1 MKNLTLF
8 YHFNKVA
15 GHRTLEQII
24 QAIQGNHFKDP
35 VARIRHLAG
44 IRKSKQANYL
54 KKQLPAFT
62 PSGQFNGG
70 RTLEHLVEYTQYII
84 LDFDKLGPAQLET
97 LKSEA
102 RQDRFALAGFT
113 SPSGNG
119 YKILVQVNSDQE
131 HHTEAFH
138 QVCKYFTELLSP
150 GMGEASLGLDRSG
163 KDITRLCFL
172 SYDPDAWYDPGKEV
186 FPVLLSFHPDLKS
199 GPVHAKSASHSRREP
214 VPSQSACHPDLKSG
228 PVHVKNENKRPT
240 ANGPLLTTILGQTE
254 SQSNYTPGN
263 RNNFL
268 YLFASNANRAG
279 IPESETLVFAQQQ
292 FSDLDDREIRQTI
305 ASAYKH
311 HTAEHAT
318 AACHPRR
325 GPATSQP
332 APIPHSSS
340 LIPATASLIPAQAD
354 LNDLLL
360 TTPVLDAQI
369 FPNLPSPLLEGCQ
382 AFDDPRE
389 RDVFLSGALAV
400 LSGCLT
406 GIEGVYD
413 RRTTYPN
420 LFAFIIAP
428 AASGKS
434 ALTFAKQL
442 GDAVHKSL
450 LQENELALQQ
460 YRQELA
466 DYKLL
471 MSNYKRGKPLPQ
483 EPEKPPFKVLFIPA
497 NSSSAMVIKH
507 LRDGGGTGIMCET
520 EADTLGNV
528 LKQDWGGYSDLLRK
542 AFHFE
547 KISYSRKGSQEF
559 FEIDQP
565 RLSVAISG
573 TPNQILKLIPSVEDG
588 LFSRFLFYC
597 YAVEPNWRDVSP
609 STGGINLTEHF
620 TKLSEIVLEIH
631 RFTSENPARFQFE
644 KTHWQQLNQRFAR
657 LLQETNA
664 FFGTE
669 SLSSI
674 KRLGAILFRIAM
686 TLTTCRRFE
695 NADASPTVTCDDLDF
710 QTATHLVE
718 AYLQHAM
725 FLFEKLPREA
735 VSAFNQMPN
744 HKRQLFQDLPAHF
757 QRKEAIQL
765 GEGLNMSESTVDR
778 FLKMLTEAGWLKQ
791 REFGS
796 YDKVTN
802 LTK

>member
-1 MKNLTLF
+1 MQLLTLF

-15 GHRTLEQII
+15 GHRTLEQLI
-24 QAIQGNHFKDP
+24 QAIQGNHFKDQ
-35 VARIRHLAG
+35 VARIRHLAAKG
-44 IRKSKQANYL
+44 KGQQASNL

-62 PSGQFNGG
+62 VSGHFDGG
-70 RTLEHLVEYTQYII
+70 RTLEHLVEYTHFIV
-84 LDFDKLGPAQLET
+84 LDFDKLEPTQLEK
-97 LKSEA
+97 LKSDS
-102 RQDRFALAGFT
+102 RQDRFSMAGFT

-119 YKILVQVNSDQE
+119 YKIVVQVDSDAE
-131 HHTEAFH
+131 HHAEAFQ
-138 QVCKYFTELLSP
+138 QVRNWFRDNH
-150 GMGEASLGLDRSG
+150 GLEIDRSG
-163 KDITRLCFL
+163 KDITRLCFI
-172 SYDPDAWYDPGKEV
+172 SHDPEAWFNPNKEV
-186 FPVLLSFHPDLKS
+186 FPVLTALSSTK
-199 GPVHAKSASHSRREP
+199 V
-214 VPSQSACHPDLKSG
+214 CHPDQRSG
-228 PVHVKNENKRPT
+228 PVHVKSENQKPT
-240 ANGPLLTTILGQTE
+240 AN
-254 SQSNYTPGN
+254 SQSLTAIFARTQSKTTYTPGN
-263 RNNFL
+263 RNNFI
-268 YLFASNANRAG
+268 YLFASKANRAG
-279 IPESETLVFAQQQ
+279 ISEADTLAFAQQQ
-292 FSDLDDREIRQTI
+292 FPDLDTKEIRQTI
-305 ASAYKH
+305 TSAYKH
-311 HTAEHAT
+311 HAAEHGT

-325 GPATSQP
+325 GPATSRTNNNFSSP
-332 APIPHSSS
+332 PGELMMANAPIPDSSS
-340 LIPATASLIPAQAD
+340 LIPVSAD

-360 TTPVLDAQI
+360 TTPLLDDQI
-369 FPNLPSPLLEGCQ
+369 FLNLPSPLLEGCQ

-389 RDVFLSGALAV
+389 RDVFLIGALAV

-450 LQENELALQQ
+450 LQENELAMQQ

-471 MSNYKRGKPLPQ
+471 MSNYKRGKTLPQ

-547 KISYSRKGSQEF
+547 KISYSRKGSNEF

-597 YAVEPNWRDVSP
+597 YAVQPNWRDVSP
-609 STGGINLTEHF
+609 ATGGINLTEHF
-620 TKLSEIVLEIH
+620 SRLSERTLEIT
-631 RFTSENPARFQFE
+631 RFTSDNPVLFQLTPGQWQNLNERF
-644 KTHWQQLNQRFAR
+644 TR

-686 TLTTCRRFE
+686 TLTACRRFE
-695 NADASPTVTCDDLDF
+695 NADASATATCEDVDF
-710 QTATHLVE
+710 QAASLLVE

-735 VSAFNQMPN
+735 VSAFNQLPN
-744 HKRQLFQDLPAHF
+744 RKRELFKKLPPQF
-757 QRKEAIQL
+757 QRKEAVQL
-765 GEGLNMSESTVDR
+765 SESLGMSESTVDR
-778 FLKMLTEAGWLKQ
+778 FLKMLTEAGWLEQ
-791 REFGS
+791 QEYGS
-796 YDKVTN
+796 YDKVTK

>member
-1 MKNLTLF
+1 MSKDAQLTLF
-8 YHFNKVA
+8 YQFNKVA
-15 GHRTLEQII
+15 GHRTLEQLVK
-24 QAIQGNHFKDP
+24 AIQGNHFKEQ
-35 VARIRHLAG
+35 VARIRHLIAND
-44 IRKSKQANYL
+44 KQQQASNL
-54 KKQLPAFT
+54 KKKLPAFT
-62 PSGQFNGG
+62 PSGRFDGG
-70 RTLEHLVEYTQYII
+70 RTLEHLVEYTRLLI
-84 LDFDKLGPAQLET
+84 LDFDKLEPAQLDT
-97 LKSEA
+97 LKAEA
-102 RQDRFALAGFT
+102 RQDRFACAGFT

-119 YKILVQVNSDQE
+119 YKLLVRVHSDQQY
-131 HHTEAFH
+131 HADAFQ
-138 QVCKYFTELLSP
+138 QVSRYYTELLSP
-150 GMGEASLGLDRSG
+150 QLGGAGGGLDRSG

-172 SYDPDAWYDPGKEV
+172 SHDPNAWFDPNKEV
-186 FPVLLSFHPDLKS
+186 FPVLILPLTKGGTTKLSSPSEELR
-199 GPVHAKSASHSRREP
+199 ASFTRT
-214 VPSQSACHPDLKSG
+214 QSK
-228 PVHVKNENKRPT
+228 
-240 ANGPLLTTILGQTE
+240 TT
-254 SQSNYTPGN
+254 YAPGN
-263 RNNFL
+263 RNNFI

-279 IPESETLVFAQQQ
+279 ISEADTLAFAQNQ
-292 FSDLDDREIRQTI
+292 FTDLDTKEIRQSIT
-305 ASAYKH
+305 SAYKH
-311 HTAEHAT
+311 HVAEHAT
-318 AACHPRR
+318 AACHPDQKS
-325 GPATSQP
+325 GPATSQ
-332 APIPHSSS
+332 ANKEQSTMDRDFIPDSSS
-340 LIPATASLIPAQAD
+340 LIPVSAD

-360 TTPVLDAQI
+360 TTPLLDPAI
-369 FPNLPSPLLEGCQ
+369 FPHLPSPLLEGCQ

-389 RDVFLSGALAV
+389 RDVFLTGALAV

-413 RRTTYPN
+413 RRTTYTN

-442 GDAVHKSL
+442 GDAVHKAL
-450 LQENELALQQ
+450 LEENNLAMQQ

-471 MSNYKRGKPLPQ
+471 LSNYKRGKTLPQ

-547 KISYSRKGSQEF
+547 KISYSRKGSNEF

-597 YAVEPNWRDVSP
+597 YAVQPAWRDVSP
-609 STGGINLTEHF
+609 ATGGINLTEHF
-620 TKLSEIVLEIH
+620 ARLSERTLEIT
-631 RFTSENPARFQFE
+631 RFTSENPVQFHL
-644 KTHWQQLNQRFAR
+644 TADQWQRLNEHFTR

-686 TLTTCRRFE
+686 TLTACRRFE
-695 NADASPTVTCDDLDF
+695 NADASPMVTCDEADF
-710 QTATHLVE
+710 QASSQLVE
-718 AYLQHAM
+718 AYLQHAL

-735 VSAFNQMPN
+735 VSAFNTMPN
-744 HKRQLFQDLPAHF
+744 NKRQFILDLPKEF
-757 QRKEAIQL
+757 RRKDAVEI
-765 GEGLNMSESTVDR
+765 GEGYGLSRATVDR
-778 FLKMLTEAGWLKQ
+778 MLETLT
-791 REFGS
+791 GS
-796 YDKVTN
+796 HFDCAQHGVYSKR
-802 LTK
+802 

>member
-1 MKNLTLF
+1 MSQDRKLTLF

-15 GHRTLEQII
+15 GHRTLEQLI
-24 QAIQGNHFKDP
+24 QAIQGNHFKDQ
-35 VARIRHLAG
+35 VARIRHLAAKG
-44 IRKSKQANYL
+44 KSQQASNL

-62 PSGQFNGG
+62 VSGHFNRG
-70 RTLEHLVEYTQYII
+70 RTLEHLVEYTHFIV
-84 LDFDKLGPAQLET
+84 LDFDKLEPTQLEK
-97 LKSEA
+97 LKSES
-102 RQDRFALAGFT
+102 RQDRFSMAGFT

-119 YKILVQVNSDQE
+119 YKIAVQVDSEAEN
-131 HHTEAFH
+131 HIEAFQ
-138 QVCKYFTELLSP
+138 QVRSWFRENH
-150 GMGEASLGLDRSG
+150 SLEIDRSG

-172 SYDPDAWYDPGKEV
+172 SHDPKAWFNPSKEI
-186 FPVLLSFHPDLKS
+186 FPVLTALS
-199 GPVHAKSASHSRREP
+199 SAAGCHSRREP
-214 VPSQSACHPDLKSG
+214 AHVSSACPPRKEPTQIPQANEQPTTLNELLK
-228 PVHVKNENKRPT
+228 
-240 ANGPLLTTILGQTE
+240 LTQSQTT
-254 SQSNYTPGN
+254 YTPGN

-279 IPESETLVFAQQQ
+279 IFEADTLTFAQSQ
-292 FSDLDDREIRQTI
+292 FTDLDDREIRQTI
-305 ASAYKH
+305 TSAYKN

-325 GPATSQP
+325 GPATSQTNNNSSSP
-332 APIPHSSS
+332 SRELTMTTALIPDSSS
-340 LIPATASLIPAQAD
+340 LIPVSTD

-360 TTPVLDAQI
+360 TTPLLDDQI
-369 FPNLPSPLLEGCQ
+369 FLNLPSPLLEGCQ

-389 RDVFLSGALAV
+389 RDVFLTGALAV

-450 LQENELALQQ
+450 LQENELAIQQ

-471 MSNYKRGKPLPQ
+471 MSNYKLGKTLPQ

-547 KISYSRKGSQEF
+547 KISYSRKGSNEF

-597 YAVEPNWRDVSP
+597 YAVQPNWRDVSP
-609 STGGINLTEHF
+609 APGGINLTEHF
-620 TKLSEIVLEIH
+620 AQLSERTLEITC
-631 RFTSENPARFQFE
+631 FTSENPVLFHLTTDQ
-644 KTHWQQLNQRFAR
+644 WQRLNEHFTR

-686 TLTTCRRFE
+686 TLTACRRFE
-695 NADASPTVTCDDLDF
+695 NADGSTIVTCDEADF
-710 QTATHLVE
+710 QAASLLVE
-718 AYLQHAM
+718 AYLRHAM

-735 VSAFNQMPN
+735 VSFFNTMPN
-744 HKRQLFQDLPAHF
+744 NKRLFIENLPTEF
-757 QRKEAIQL
+757 RRKDAVEI
-765 GEGLNMSESTVDR
+765 GEGYGLSRATVDR
-778 FLKMLTEAGWLKQ
+778 MLETLT
-791 REFGS
+791 GS
-796 YDKVTN
+796 YFDCAQHGVYSKR
-802 LTK
+802 

>member
-1 MKNLTLF
+1 MSTAKTSWDAQLTLF

-15 GHRTLEQII
+15 GHRTLEQLI
-24 QAIQGNHFKDP
+24 QAIQGNHFKDQ
-35 VARIRHLAG
+35 VARIRHLAAKG
-44 IRKSKQANYL
+44 KGQQASNL
-54 KKQLPAFT
+54 KKQLPGFT
-62 PSGQFNGG
+62 VSGHFDGG
-70 RTLEHLVEYTQYII
+70 RTLEHLVEYTHFIV
-84 LDFDKLGPAQLET
+84 LDFDKLEPAQLEK
-97 LKSEA
+97 LKSDS
-102 RQDRFALAGFT
+102 RQDRFSMAGFT

-119 YKILVQVNSDQE
+119 YKIVVQVDSDQQN
-131 HHTEAFH
+131 HGDAFQQVSKYYTEF
-138 QVCKYFTELLSP
+138 LSP
-150 GMGEASLGLDRSG
+150 QLEGVGGGLDRSG

-172 SYDPDAWYDPGKEV
+172 SHDPEAWFNPNKEV
-186 FPVLLSFHPDLKS
+186 FPVLLSFHPDQKS
-199 GPVHAKSASHSRREP
+199 ESVQATSVR
-214 VPSQSACHPDLKSG
+214 QQ
-228 PVHVKNENKRPT
+228 PT
-240 ANGPLLTTILGQTE
+240 ANSQQLTTILVRT
-254 SQSNYTPGN
+254 QSKTTYTPGN
-263 RNNFL
+263 RNNFI

-279 IPESETLVFAQQQ
+279 ISEAETLAFAQQQ
-292 FSDLDDREIRQTI
+292 FTDLDTKEIRQSIT
-305 ASAYKH
+305 SAYKH
-311 HTAEHAT
+311 HAAEHAT
-318 AACHPRR
+318 ASFHPDQRS
-325 GPATSQP
+325 GPVPSQP
-332 APIPHSSS
+332 NND
-340 LIPATASLIPAQAD
+340 AQTPPPPGEPVPKSIREGKGEAD

-360 TTPVLDAQI
+360 TTPLLDNQI
-369 FPNLPSPLLEGCQ
+369 FLNLPSPLMEGCQ

-389 RDVFLSGALAV
+389 RDVFLTGALAV

-450 LQENELALQQ
+450 LQENELAMQQ

-471 MSNYKRGKPLPQ
+471 MSNYKRGKTLPQ

-528 LKQDWGGYSDLLRK
+528 LKQEWGGYSDLLRK

-547 KISYSRKGSQEF
+547 KISYSRKGSNEF

-597 YAVEPNWRDVSP
+597 YAVQPNWRDVSP
-609 STGGINLTEHF
+609 ATGGINLTEHF
-620 TKLSEIVLEIH
+620 AKLSERTLEIT
-631 RFTSENPARFQFE
+631 RFTSENPVLFQLTPGQWQNLNERF
-644 KTHWQQLNQRFAR
+644 TR

-686 TLTTCRRFE
+686 TLTACRRFE
-695 NADASPTVTCDDLDF
+695 NADAS
-710 QTATHLVE
+710 QTATCEDVDFQAAYLLVE
-718 AYLQHAM
+718 AYLQHAL

-735 VSAFNQMPN
+735 VSAFNQLPN
-744 HKRQLFQDLPAHF
+744 HKRELFKKLPPQF
-757 QRKEAIQL
+757 QRKEAVQL
-765 GEGLNMSESTVDR
+765 GESLGMSESTVDR
-778 FLKMLTEAGWLKQ
+778 FLKMLTEAGWLVQ
-791 REFGS
+791 QEYGS
-796 YDKVTN
+796 YDKVDKVDKV
-802 LTK
+802 TKCIS

>member
-1 MKNLTLF
+1 MT
-8 YHFNKVA
+8 
-15 GHRTLEQII
+15 T
-24 QAIQGNHFKDP
+24 
-35 VARIRHLAG
+35 
-44 IRKSKQANYL
+44 
-54 KKQLPAFT
+54 
-62 PSGQFNGG
+62 
-70 RTLEHLVEYTQYII
+70 
-84 LDFDKLGPAQLET
+84 
-97 LKSEA
+97 
-102 RQDRFALAGFT
+102 AL
-113 SPSGNG
+113 
-119 YKILVQVNSDQE
+119 I
-131 HHTEAFH
+131 
-138 QVCKYFTELLSP
+138 
-150 GMGEASLGLDRSG
+150 
-163 KDITRLCFL
+163 
-172 SYDPDAWYDPGKEV
+172 PD
-186 FPVLLSFHPDLKS
+186 
-199 GPVHAKSASHSRREP
+199 
-214 VPSQSACHPDLKSG
+214 
-228 PVHVKNENKRPT
+228 
-240 ANGPLLTTILGQTE
+240 
-254 SQSNYTPGN
+254 
-263 RNNFL
+263 
-268 YLFASNANRAG
+268 
-279 IPESETLVFAQQQ
+279 
-292 FSDLDDREIRQTI
+292 
-305 ASAYKH
+305 
-311 HTAEHAT
+311 
-318 AACHPRR
+318 
-325 GPATSQP
+325 
-332 APIPHSSS
+332 SSS
-340 LIPATASLIPAQAD
+340 LIPVSTD

-360 TTPVLDAQI
+360 TTPLLDDQI
-369 FPNLPSPLLEGCQ
+369 FLNLPSPLLEGCQ

-389 RDVFLSGALAV
+389 RDVFLTGALAV

-450 LQENELALQQ
+450 LQENELAIQQ

-471 MSNYKRGKPLPQ
+471 MSNYKLGKTLPQ

-547 KISYSRKGSQEF
+547 KISYSRKGSNEF

-597 YAVEPNWRDVSP
+597 YAVQPNWRDVSP
-609 STGGINLTEHF
+609 APGGINLTEHF
-620 TKLSEIVLEIH
+620 AQLSERTLEITC
-631 RFTSENPARFQFE
+631 FTSENPVLFHLTTDQ
-644 KTHWQQLNQRFAR
+644 WQRLNEHFTR

-686 TLTTCRRFE
+686 TLTACRRFE
-695 NADASPTVTCDDLDF
+695 NADGSTIVTCDEADF
-710 QTATHLVE
+710 QAASLLVE
-718 AYLQHAM
+718 AYLRHAM

-735 VSAFNQMPN
+735 VSFFNTMPN
-744 HKRQLFQDLPAHF
+744 NKRLFIENLPTEF
-757 QRKEAIQL
+757 RRKDAVEI
-765 GEGLNMSESTVDR
+765 GEGYGLSRATVDR
-778 FLKMLTEAGWLKQ
+778 MLETLT
-791 REFGS
+791 GS
-796 YDKVTN
+796 YFDCAQHGVYSKR
-802 LTK
+802 

>member
-1 MKNLTLF
+1 MSIATTSWDAQLTLF
-8 YHFNKVA
+8 YQFNKVA
-15 GHRTLEQII
+15 GHRSLEQLVK
-24 QAIQGNHFKDP
+24 AIQGNHFKEQ
-35 VARIRHLAG
+35 VARIRHLIANG
-44 IRKSKQANYL
+44 KQQQASNL
-54 KKQLPAFT
+54 KKKLPAFT
-62 PSGQFNGG
+62 PSGRFDGG
-70 RTLEHLVEYTQYII
+70 RTLEHLVEYTHFLI
-84 LDFDKLGPAQLET
+84 LDFDKLEPAQLEA
-97 LKSEA
+97 LKAEV
-102 RQDRFALAGFT
+102 RQDRFACAGFT

-119 YKILVQVNSDQE
+119 YKLLVQVDSGHG
-131 HHTEAFH
+131 HHAEAFQ
-138 QVCKYFTELLSP
+138 QVRSWFREQYGL
-150 GMGEASLGLDRSG
+150 EADRSG

-172 SYDPDAWYDPGKEV
+172 SHDPEAWFDPNKEI
-186 FPVLLSFHPDLKS
+186 FPVLILSSTENCHSQREPACHPDQKS
-199 GPVHAKSASHSRREP
+199 GPVHSSFVILGE
-214 VPSQSACHPDLKSG
+214 DLKNSLQT
-228 PVHVKNENKRPT
+228 VFTYTQSK
-240 ANGPLLTTILGQTE
+240 TT
-254 SQSNYTPGN
+254 YTSGN
-263 RNNFL
+263 RNNFI
-268 YLFASNANRAG
+268 YLLASNANRAG
-279 IPESETLVFAQQQ
+279 IPEADTLDFAQSQ
-292 FSDLDDREIRQTI
+292 FTDLDPKEIRQSIT
-305 ASAYKH
+305 SAYKH
-311 HTAEHAT
+311 HVAEHAT

-325 GPATSQP
+325 ESAMSQTNNEQIATTRKF
-332 APIPHSSS
+332 IPDSSS
-340 LIPATASLIPAQAD
+340 LIPEPAD

-360 TTPVLDAQI
+360 STPILDPAI
-369 FPNLPSPLLEGCQ
+369 FSSLPSPLLEGCK

-389 RDVFLSGALAV
+389 RDVFLTGALAV

-413 RRTTYPN
+413 RRTTYTN

-442 GDAVHKSL
+442 GDAVHKAL
-450 LQENELALQQ
+450 LEENNLAMQQ

-471 MSNYKRGKPLPQ
+471 LSNYKRGKTLPQ

-547 KISYSRKGSQEF
+547 KISYSRKGSNEF

-597 YAVEPNWRDVSP
+597 YAVQPAWRDVSP
-609 STGGINLTEHF
+609 ASGGINLTEHF
-620 TKLSEIVLEIH
+620 ARLSERTLEIT
-631 RFTSENPARFQFE
+631 RFTSENPVQFLLTPDQW
-644 KTHWQQLNQRFAR
+644 KRLNEHFTR
-657 LLQETNA
+657 LLQESNA

-686 TLTTCRRFE
+686 TLTACRRFE
-695 NADASPTVTCDDLDF
+695 NADASPMVTCDEADF
-710 QTATHLVE
+710 KAASLLVE
-718 AYLQHAM
+718 AYLQHAL
-725 FLFEKLPREA
+725 FLFEKLPNTPPSGGWG
-735 VSAFNQMPN
+735 VNQMPN
-744 HKRQLFQDLPAHF
+744 HKRQLFQELPTNF
-757 QRKEAIQL
+757 QRKDAIRI
-765 GEGLNMSESTVDR
+765 GEGLSMSESSVDR
-778 FLKMLTEAGWLKQ
+778 FLKMLTEAGWLVG
-791 REFGS
+791 REYGN
-796 YDKVTN
+796 YEKVTK

>member
-1 MKNLTLF
+1 MSQDRKLTLF

-15 GHRTLEQII
+15 GHRTLEQLI
-24 QAIQGNHFKDP
+24 QAIQGNHFKDQ
-35 VARIRHLAG
+35 VARIRLMAAKDKG
-44 IRKSKQANYL
+44 QQASNL
-54 KKQLPAFT
+54 KKQLPGFT
-62 PSGQFNGG
+62 VSGHFDGG
-70 RTLEHLVEYTQYII
+70 RTLEHLVEYTHFIV
-84 LDFDKLGPAQLET
+84 LDFDKLEPAQLEK
-97 LKSEA
+97 LKTES
-102 RQDRFALAGFT
+102 RQDRFSVAGFT

-119 YKILVQVNSDQE
+119 YKIIVQVDSEVGN
-131 HHTEAFH
+131 HTEAFQ
-138 QVCKYFTELLSP
+138 QVCSWFCDNH
-150 GMGEASLGLDRSG
+150 GLEIDRSG
-163 KDITRLCFL
+163 KDVTRLCFL
-172 SYDPDAWYDPGKEV
+172 SHDPEAWFDPNKEI
-186 FPVLLSFHPDLKS
+186 FPVLT
-199 GPVHAKSASHSRREP
+199 A
-214 VPSQSACHPDLKSG
+214 ACHPDQKSG
-228 PVHVKNENKRPT
+228 LVQATSARQQPT
-240 ANGPLLTTILGQTE
+240 ANSQQLTTILVRT
-254 SQSNYTPGN
+254 QSKTTYTPGN
-263 RNNFL
+263 RNNFI

-279 IPESETLVFAQQQ
+279 ISEADTLAFVQSQ
-292 FSDLDDREIRQTI
+292 FTDLDANEIRQSIT
-305 ASAYKH
+305 SAYKH
-311 HTAEHAT
+311 HAAEHAT
-318 AACHPRR
+318 AACHPDQRS
-325 GPATSQP
+325 GPATSHTTNG
-332 APIPHSSS
+332 APTSP
-340 LIPATASLIPAQAD
+340 PNGGGKGEAD

-360 TTPVLDAQI
+360 TTPLLDHAI
-369 FPNLPSPLLEGCQ
+369 FTNLPSPLMEGCQ

-389 RDVFLSGALAV
+389 RDVFLTGALAV

-450 LQENELALQQ
+450 LQENELAMQQ

-471 MSNYKRGKPLPQ
+471 MSNYKRGKTLPQ

-547 KISYSRKGSQEF
+547 KISYSRKGSNEF

-597 YAVEPNWRDVSP
+597 YAVQPNWRDVSP
-609 STGGINLTEHF
+609 ATGGINLTEHF
-620 TKLSEIVLEIH
+620 ASLSERTLEIT
-631 RFTSENPARFQFE
+631 RFTSENPVLFQLTPDQWQNLNERF
-644 KTHWQQLNQRFAR
+644 TR

-686 TLTTCRRFE
+686 TLTACRRFE
-695 NADASPTVTCDDLDF
+695 NADASPTVTCDDMDF
-710 QTATHLVE
+710 QAATQLVE

-725 FLFEKLPREA
+725 FLFEKLPRETA
-735 VSAFNQMPN
+735 SAFNQLPN
-744 HKRQLFQDLPAHF
+744 HKRELFKKLPPQF
-757 QRKEAIQL
+757 QRKQAVQL
-765 GEGLNMSESTVDR
+765 GESLGMSESTVDR
-778 FLKMLTEAGWLKQ
+778 FLKMLMEAGWLAQ
-791 REFGS
+791 QEYGN
-796 YDKVTN
+796 YDKVTK
-802 LTK
+802 LAK

>member
-1 MKNLTLF
+1 MSKDAQLTLF
-8 YHFNKVA
+8 YQFNKVA
-15 GHRTLEQII
+15 GHRTLEQLIK
-24 QAIQGNHFKDP
+24 AVQGNHFKEQ
-35 VARIRHLAG
+35 VARIRHL
-44 IRKSKQANYL
+44 IVNDKQQQASNL
-54 KKQLPAFT
+54 KKKLPAFT
-62 PSGQFNGG
+62 PSGRFDGG
-70 RTLEHLVEYTQYII
+70 RTLEHLLEYTRFLI
-84 LDFDKLGPAQLET
+84 LDFDKLEPTRLAA
-97 LKSEA
+97 LKAES
-102 RQDRFALAGFT
+102 RQDRFACAGFT

-119 YKILVQVNSDQE
+119 YKLLVRVDSVQQ
-131 HHTEAFH
+131 HHTDAFQQVRSWFREQYGLEA
-138 QVCKYFTELLSP
+138 
-150 GMGEASLGLDRSG
+150 DRSG

-172 SYDPDAWYDPGKEV
+172 SHDPDAWFDPSKEV
-186 FPVLLSFHPDLKS
+186 FSILILSS
-199 GPVHAKSASHSRREP
+199 TEV
-214 VPSQSACHPDLKSG
+214 CHPDQKSE
-228 PVHVKNENKRPT
+228 PVHSSFV
-240 ANGPLLTTILGQTE
+240 ILGEDLKNSLRTVFTQT
-254 SQSNYTPGN
+254 QSKTTYVPGN
-263 RNNFL
+263 RNNFI
-268 YLFASNANRAG
+268 YRFASNANRAG
-279 IPESETLVFAQQQ
+279 IPEANTHAFAQSQ
-292 FSDLDDREIRQTI
+292 FSDLDPKEIRQSIT
-305 ASAYKH
+305 SAYKH
-311 HTAEHAT
+311 HVAEHAT
-318 AACHPRR
+318 AACHPDQRSGPVHATGSFHPRR
-325 GPATSQP
+325 GPVPSQP
-332 APIPHSSS
+332 NNDVQTPP
-340 LIPATASLIPAQAD
+340 PPEGGRGEAD

-360 TTPVLDAQI
+360 TTPLLDPAI
-369 FPNLPSPLLEGCQ
+369 FPHLPSPLLEGCQ

-389 RDVFLSGALAV
+389 RDVFLTGALAV

-413 RRTTYPN
+413 RRTTYTN

-442 GDAVHKSL
+442 GDAVHKAL
-450 LQENELALQQ
+450 LEDNNLAMQQ

-471 MSNYKRGKPLPQ
+471 LSNYKRGKTLPE

-547 KISYSRKGSQEF
+547 KISYSRKGSNEF

-597 YAVEPNWRDVSP
+597 YAVQPAWRDVSP
-609 STGGINLTEHF
+609 ATGGINLTEHF
-620 TKLSEIVLEIH
+620 TRLSERTLEIT
-631 RFTSENPARFQFE
+631 RFTSENPVQFHL
-644 KTHWQQLNQRFAR
+644 TADQWQCLNEHFTR

-686 TLTTCRRFE
+686 TLTACRRFE
-695 NADASPTVTCDDLDF
+695 NADASPTVTCDDADF
-710 QTATHLVE
+710 QAASLLVE
-718 AYLQHAM
+718 TYLQHAL

-744 HKRQLFQDLPAHF
+744 HKRELFKKLSPQF

-765 GEGLNMSESTVDR
+765 GENLGISESTVDR
-778 FLKMLTEAGWLKQ
+778 FLKMLTEAGWLAQ
-791 REFGS
+791 QEYGN
-796 YDKVTN
+796 YDKVTK
-802 LTK
+802 LRK

>member
-1 MKNLTLF
+1 MSQDRKLTLF

-15 GHRTLEQII
+15 GHRTLEQLI
-24 QAIQGNHFKDP
+24 QAIQGNHFKDQ
-35 VARIRHLAG
+35 VARIRHLAAKG
-44 IRKSKQANYL
+44 KGQQASNL

-62 PSGQFNGG
+62 VSGHFSDG
-70 RTLEHLVEYTQYII
+70 RTLEHLVEYTHFIV
-84 LDFDKLGPAQLET
+84 LDFDKLEAAQLEK
-97 LKSEA
+97 LKSDS
-102 RQDRFALAGFT
+102 RQDRFSMAGFT

-119 YKILVQVNSDQE
+119 YKIVVQVDSEVGN
-131 HHTEAFH
+131 HIEAFQ
-138 QVCKYFTELLSP
+138 QVCSWFRDNH
-150 GMGEASLGLDRSG
+150 GLEIDRSG
-163 KDITRLCFL
+163 KDITRLCFI
-172 SYDPDAWYDPGKEV
+172 SHDPEAWFDPNKEV
-186 FPVLLSFHPDLKS
+186 FPVLLPFHPDHGS
-199 GPVHAKSASHSRREP
+199 GPVHTAD
-214 VPSQSACHPDLKSG
+214 CHPRRG
-228 PVHVKNENKRPT
+228 PVHTITNSQQLPNILTRTQSKT
-240 ANGPLLTTILGQTE
+240 A
-254 SQSNYTPGN
+254 YTPGN

-279 IPESETLVFAQQQ
+279 ISEADTLAFAQQQ
-292 FSDLDDREIRQTI
+292 FTDLDPKEIRQSIT
-305 ASAYKH
+305 SAYKH

-318 AACHPRR
+318 ASFHPDQRSR
-325 GPATSQP
+325 LIPSQP
-332 APIPHSSS
+332 NNHAPTPPPSGGGGRGE
-340 LIPATASLIPAQAD
+340 AD

-360 TTPVLDAQI
+360 TTPLLEPQI
-369 FPNLPSPLLEGCQ
+369 FPLLPSPLLEGCQ

-389 RDVFLSGALAV
+389 RDVFLTGALAV

-450 LQENELALQQ
+450 LQENELAIQQ

-471 MSNYKRGKPLPQ
+471 MSNYKRGKTLPQ

-547 KISYSRKGSQEF
+547 KISYSRKGSNEF

-597 YAVEPNWRDVSP
+597 FAVQPNWRDVSP
-609 STGGINLTEHF
+609 ATGGINLTEHF
-620 TKLSEIVLEIH
+620 VSLSERTLEIT
-631 RFTSENPARFQFE
+631 RFTSENPVLYQLTPDQWQNLNERF
-644 KTHWQQLNQRFAR
+644 TR

-686 TLTTCRRFE
+686 TLTACRRFE
-695 NADASPTVTCDDLDF
+695 NGDASPTATCDEADF
-710 QTATHLVE
+710 QAASLLVE
-718 AYLQHAM
+718 AYLQHAL

-735 VSAFNQMPN
+735 VSAFNQLPN
-744 HKRQLFQDLPAHF
+744 HKRELFKKLPPQF

-765 GEGLNMSESTVDR
+765 GESLGMSESTVDR
-778 FLKMLTEAGWLKQ
+778 FLKMLTEAGGLSQ
-791 REFGS
+791 QEYGS
-796 YDKVTN
+796 YAKVTK
-802 LTK
+802 LPK

>member
-1 MKNLTLF
+1 LKQIMATVILLLKKNKQDANGEMPLYLRIIKDRKTKFLSLGIKIHPDIWDEQKHRVKKKHPNSVRLNNFLAQKIAEAESVALELETENKSISTLSIKENVKGKSIPGFLEYFKESNDVLRDTNKLGTYGHNRTVLKKLKKYLKGKDLTF
-8 YHFNKVA
+8 EEVNYHF
-15 GHRTLEQII
+15 
-24 QAIQGNHFKDP
+24 
-35 VARIRHLAG
+35 
-44 IRKSKQANYL
+44 L
-54 KKQLPAFT
+54 KKY
-62 PSGQFNGG
+62 
-70 RTLEHLVEYTQYII
+70 EHYLRN
-84 LDFDKLGPAQLET
+84 KLGNT
-97 LKSEA
+97 
-102 RQDRFALAGFT
+102 T
-113 SPSGNG
+113 N
-119 YKILVQVNSDQE
+119 
-131 HHTEAFH
+131 T
-138 QVCKYFTELLSP
+138 
-150 GMGEASLGLDRSG
+150 
-163 KDITRLCFL
+163 
-172 SYDPDAWYDPGKEV
+172 
-186 FPVLLSFHPDLKS
+186 
-199 GPVHAKSASHSRREP
+199 
-214 VPSQSACHPDLKSG
+214 
-228 PVHVKNENKRPT
+228 VHVKSQNQRPT
-240 ANGPLLTTILGQTE
+240 ANGQQLKAVLAQTQSKLT
-254 SQSNYTPGN
+254 YTPGN

-279 IPESETLVFAQQQ
+279 ISEADTLAFAQQQ
-292 FSDLDDREIRQTI
+292 FTDLDAQEIRQTI

-311 HTAEHAT
+311 HAAEHAT
-318 AACHPRR
+318 AAFHPGQRSGSVHVRSAPHLLR
-325 GPATSQP
+325 GSFHVSSANEQPTTSN
-332 APIPHSSS
+332 ASIPHSSS
-340 LIPATASLIPAQAD
+340 LIPAQAD
-354 LNDLLL
+354 LSDLLL
-360 TTPVLDAQI
+360 TTPILPAQI
-369 FPNLPSPLLEGCQ
+369 FPNLPSLLLEGCQ

-389 RDVFLSGALAV
+389 RDVFLTGALAV

-450 LQENELALQQ
+450 LEENNTAMQQ

-471 MSNYKRGKPLPQ
+471 MSNYKRGKTLPQ
-483 EPEKPPFKVLFIPA
+483 EPEKPPFKVLFIPV
-497 NSSSAMVIKH
+497 NSSSVMVIKH
-507 LRDGGGTGIMCET
+507 LRDNCGDGIMCET
-520 EADTLGNV
+520 EADTPGNV

-597 YAVEPNWRDVSP
+597 YAVEPTWRDVSP
-609 STGGINLTEHF
+609 TTGGINLTEHF
-620 TKLSEIVLEIH
+620 TRLSEFVLEIH

-644 KTHWQQLNQRFAR
+644 KTHWLQLNQRFGQ

-686 TLTTCRRFE
+686 TLTACRRFE
-695 NADASPTVTCDDLDF
+695 NADASPTVTCDDVDF

-735 VSAFNQMPN
+735 VPAFNNLPN
-744 HKRQLFQDLPAHF
+744 NKRLFIESLPNEF
-757 QRKEAIQL
+757 RRKEAIEAGVTFDL
-765 GEGLNMSESTVDR
+765 SRATVDR
-778 FLKMLTEAGWLKQ
+778 MLESLT
-791 REFGS
+791 GS
-796 YDKVTN
+796 YLECTQHGIY
-802 LTK
+802 TKMRKMRK

>member
-1 MKNLTLF
+1 MSQDRKLTLF

-15 GHRTLEQII
+15 GHRTLEQLI
-24 QAIQGNHFKDP
+24 QAIQGNHFKDQ
-35 VARIRHLAG
+35 VARIRHLAAKG
-44 IRKSKQANYL
+44 KSQQASNL

-62 PSGQFNGG
+62 VSGYFNGG
-70 RTLEHLVEYTQYII
+70 RTLEHLVEYTHFIV
-84 LDFDKLGPAQLET
+84 LDFDKLEPTQLEK
-97 LKSEA
+97 LKSES
-102 RQDRFALAGFT
+102 RQDRFSMAGFT

-119 YKILVQVNSDQE
+119 YKIVVQVDSDQQY
-131 HHTEAFH
+131 HSDAFQ
-138 QVCKYFTELLSP
+138 QVSKYYTELLSLQL
-150 GMGEASLGLDRSG
+150 GGAGGGLDRSG

-172 SYDPDAWYDPGKEV
+172 SHDPDAWFDPNKEV
-186 FPVLLSFHPDLKS
+186 FPVLLPCHPDQKS
-199 GPVHAKSASHSRREP
+199 GPVHTAD
-214 VPSQSACHPDLKSG
+214 CHPRRG
-228 PVHVKNENKRPT
+228 PVHTITNSQQLPNI
-240 ANGPLLTTILGQTE
+240 LTQT
-254 SQSNYTPGN
+254 QSKTTYTPGN
-263 RNNFL
+263 RNNFI

-279 IPESETLVFAQQQ
+279 ISEADTLAFSQQQ
-292 FSDLDDREIRQTI
+292 FTDLDSKEIRQSIT
-305 ASAYKH
+305 SAYKH
-311 HTAEHAT
+311 HAAEHAT
-318 AACHPRR
+318 AAFHPRR
-325 GPATSQP
+325 GPVPSQP
-332 APIPHSSS
+332 NNDTQTPPPPGEPVPKSIREGKGK
-340 LIPATASLIPAQAD
+340 AD

-360 TTPVLDAQI
+360 TTPLLDDQI
-369 FPNLPSPLLEGCQ
+369 FTNLPSPLLEGCQ

-389 RDVFLSGALAV
+389 RDVFLTGALAV

-450 LQENELALQQ
+450 LQENELAMQQ

-466 DYKLL
+466 DFKLL
-471 MSNYKRGKPLPQ
+471 MSNYKRGNTLPQ

-547 KISYSRKGSQEF
+547 KISYSRKGSNEF

-597 YAVEPNWRDVSP
+597 YAVQPTWRDVSP
-609 STGGINLTEHF
+609 ATGGINLTEHF
-620 TKLSEIVLEIH
+620 SRLSERTLEIT
-631 RFTSENPARFQFE
+631 RFTSENPVLFQLTPEQWQNLNERF
-644 KTHWQQLNQRFAR
+644 TR

-686 TLTTCRRFE
+686 TLTACRRFE
-695 NADASPTVTCDDLDF
+695 NADASATATCEDVDF
-710 QTATHLVE
+710 QAASLLVE
-718 AYLQHAM
+718 AYLQHAL

-735 VSAFNQMPN
+735 VSAFNQLPN
-744 HKRQLFQDLPAHF
+744 HKRELFKKLPLQF
-757 QRKEAIQL
+757 QRKDAVQL
-765 GEGLNMSESTVDR
+765 GEILGMSESTVDR
-778 FLKMLTEAGWLKQ
+778 FLKMLTEAGWLVQ
-791 REFGS
+791 QEYGS
-796 YDKVTN
+796 YDKVTK
-802 LTK
+802 LPK